1 MTNVSANYFA
11 LLRIVSIAG
20 RECALNAYKNLF
32 DAIAVDMKIHQECVE
47 TKHD

>member
-1 MTNVSANYFA
+1 MSTIY
-11 LLRIVSIAG
+11 LTHLRIVSIAG